1 MSSKIIFRYGAMGS
15 GKSSFLIGTYYNYLN
30 LGKTPIVIAP
40 SNQSG
45 IIKSRSGASIPC
57 TTIDELND
65 TIKDVDVVLVD
76 EAQFLSEDDVS
87 YLLHF
92 NISFDVP
99 IIAYGL
105 KTDSAGELFE
115 GSKEFFRIADKVEEL
130 PTLCP
135 CGHKARFNL
144 RFVYGKPDF
153 SGGTLLREEENV
165 KYVSVCRDCFY
176 KIKNGQLD
184 YKNYIKFDNSEV

>member
-30 LGKTPIVIAP
+30 LGKHPVVVAP
-40 SNQSG
+40 NNQEG

-57 TTIDELND
+57 MNMDEFND
-65 TIKDVDVVLVD
+65 TIKYVDVILID
-76 EAQFLSEDDVS
+76 EAQFFSKEDI
-87 YLLHF
+87 LHLMHYNLTF
-92 NISFDVP
+92 NVP

-115 GSKEFFRIADKVEEL
+115 GSKELLRIADVLEEL

-135 CGHKARFNL
+135 CGHKARFNM
-144 RFVYGKPDF
+144 RFVDGKPDF
-153 SGGTLLREEENV
+153 SGGTVLREEENV
-165 KYVSVCRDCFY
+165 QYVSVCRDCFY
-176 KIKNGQLD
+176 KIKNGQMKYD
-184 YKNYIKFDNSEV
+184 DYIKFDNSEV

>member
-57 TTIDELND
+57 ITIDEFNN
-65 TIKDVDVVLVD
+65 TIKDADVILVD
-76 EAQFLSEDDVS
+76 EAQFLSKEDVLCLM
-87 YLLHF
+87 YF
-92 NISFDVP
+92 NILFNIP

-115 GSKEFFRIADKVEEL
+115 GSKELLRIADVLEEL

-135 CGHKARFNL
+135 CGHKARFNM
-144 RFVYGKPDF
+144 RFVDGKPDF
-153 SGGTLLREEENV
+153 SGGTVLREEENV
-165 KYVSVCRDCFY
+165 QYVSVCRDCFY
-176 KIKNGQLD
+176 KIKNGQMKYD
-184 YKNYIKFDNSEV
+184 DYIKFDNSEV

>member
-30 LGKTPIVIAP
+30 LGKNPVVIAP
-40 SNQSG
+40 NNQEG

-57 TTIDELND
+57 ITLEDFEYSLEDYDVILID
-65 TIKDVDVVLVD
+65 K
-76 EAQFLSEDDVS
+76 AQFFSRDEII
-87 YLLHF
+87 YLMHYNLTF
-92 NISFDVP
+92 NVP

-115 GSKEFFRIADKVEEL
+115 GSKELLRIADVLEEL

-135 CGHKARFNL
+135 CGHKARFNM
-144 RFVYGKPDF
+144 RFVDDKPDF
-153 SGGTLLREEENV
+153 SGGTVLREEENV
-165 KYVSVCRDCFY
+165 QYVSVCRDCFY
-176 KIKNGQLD
+176 KIKNGQMKYD
-184 YKNYIKFDNSEV
+184 DYIKFDNSEV